1 MSLHPTPALQ
11 APVQS
16 KFIPAGKFIDIDDK
30 YYRPKD
36 KEYFLKHETFGS
48 QGKPLQ
54 SHTIRY
60 GETGF
65 VKQSQPLQLNGGVM
79 KVNYGS
85 YIYQQKTGFQ

>member
-11 APVQS
+11 APIQS

-30 YYRPKD
+30 YYRPRD
-36 KEYFLKHETFGS
+36 KEYFLEHESFGS
-48 QGKPLQ
+48 QGKPITT
-54 SHTIRY
+54 HTVRY

-65 VKQSQPLQLNGGVM
+65 VKQSQPLALGPL

>member
-16 KFIPAGKFIDIDDK
+16 KFIPAGKYIDIDEK
-30 YYRPKD
+30 YYRPRD
-36 KEYFLKHETFGS
+36 KEYFLKHESFGS

-65 VKQSQPLQLNGGVM
+65 VKKEPTLALGPM

-85 YIYQQKTGFQ
+85 YIYQPRTGFQ

>member
-30 YYRPKD
+30 YYRPRD
-36 KEYFLKHETFGS
+36 KEVFLKHESFGN
-48 QGKPLQ
+48 QGKPITT
-54 SHTIRY
+54 HTIRY

-65 VKQSQPLQLNGGVM
+65 VKKEPTLALGPM

-85 YIYQQKTGFQ
+85 YIYQPRTGFQ

>member
-11 APVQS
+11 VPQS
-16 KFIPAGKFIDIDDK
+16 KFIPPGKFIDIDDK

-36 KEYFLKHETFGS
+36 KQYYLKQETFGN

-54 SHTIRY
+54 SHSVRY

-65 VKQSQPLQLNGGVM
+65 VKQSQPLALGPM
-79 KVNYGS
+79 KANYGS

>member
-1 MSLHPTPALQ
+1 MSLHPTEPIKQ
-11 APVQS
+11 QPPS

-36 KEYFLKHETFGS
+36 KQYFLEHESFGS
-48 QGKPLQ
+48 QGKPITT
-54 SHTIRY
+54 HTIRY

-65 VKQSQPLQLNGGVM
+65 VKQSKPLALGPL

-85 YIYQQKTGFQ
+85 YIYQPRTGFQ

>member
-1 MSLHPTPALQ
+1 MSLHATPALQ

-30 YYRPKD
+30 YYRPRD
-36 KEYFLKHETFGS
+36 KEYYLKHETFGS

-65 VKQSQPLQLNGGVM
+65 VKKEPTLALGPM

-85 YIYQQKTGFQ
+85 YIYQQRTGFQ